1 MLRCKNTPKA
11 KAPNWEDLAEAALG
25 QMQTP
30 EQALVRRIAEARGR
44 RVPISELVS
53 AFGLPPAPSPEQD
66 FPGLGQF
73 IGARLERGEEVT
85 MPIVASGTDDKG
97 WYWMSPMTS
106 GAFRRAFRRRDD
118 SARAGNQES
127 RAP

>member
-1 MLRCKNTPKA
+1 MLWCKDNPA
-11 KAPNWEDLAEAALG
+11 ANEPNWEELAEAALG
-25 QMQTP
+25 QMQSP

-44 RVPISELVS
+44 RVPISELVTT
-53 AFGLPPAPSPEQD
+53 FGLPPAPSPEQD

-73 IGARLERGEEVT
+73 IAARLERGEKIA
-85 MPIVASGTDDKG
+85 MPIVASGIDDKG

-106 GAFRRAFRRRDD
+106 GAFRRAFRRRDG
-118 SARAGNQES
+118 AAGAGDQES